1 MTATETPTR
10 QFEFVTPAE
19 FCAEVRISYSQFKT
33 LAKQRRIPGLVR
45 HGRNVQR
52 VHMPT
57 YLEAAK
63 KGAK

>member
-1 MTATETPTR
+1 MSATAER
-10 QFEFVTPAE
+10 GFEFATPAE
-19 FCAEVRISYSQFKT
+19 FCAEVRISYAMFKT
-33 LAKQRRIPGLVR
+33 LAKQRRIPGLIR